1 MKSKYGSEYYG
12 FIEIL
17 YQDGTSD
24 AFYAGAGLAQKIG
37 LEVMKGDCLINIPC
51 RQGKSIEFFSSTVKK
66 VTMVIGGRIT
76 LKRVSA

>member
-1 MKSKYGSEYYG
+1 MSKYEHEYYG
-12 FIEIL
+12 FIEIPSR
-17 YQDGTSD
+17 DGSSD
-24 AFYAGAGLAQKIG
+24 AFYADAGLAQKIG